1 MSTGDTRFHAGG
13 PPDPPQGIQLDAPA
27 SSSPTAS
34 ATAPGLARRLLAGA
48 LRRLV
53 AAVPVALFGYVQ
65 YAYFLKDRRLNR
77 FFTPYRALGP
87 LYFLANQSPEDDWV
101 GYALLAVA
109 VPCLLAVVIWPRR
122 WTMLI
127 AIAVALAWVFP
138 GCIEDRHM

>member
-1 MSTGDTRFHAGG
+1 
-13 PPDPPQGIQLDAPA
+13 
-27 SSSPTAS
+27 
-34 ATAPGLARRLLAGA
+34 
-48 LRRLV
+48 LV

-65 YAYFLKDRRLNR
+65 YSYYLHDRRFSH

-127 AIAVALAWVFP
+127 AIAAALAWVFP
-138 GCIEDRHM
+138 GCIEDRHMSRRGPGGEERNQSARLADDLRVLGAR